1 MQYWQLLLLLYS
13 TDKKVSDPLELYTAA
28 AIIGILAG
36 RSPQAVQY
44 KVEEVAEL
52 ASEIAIQTNAAL
64 KNKTNPGIK

>member
-1 MQYWQLLLLLYS
+1 
-13 TDKKVSDPLELYTAA
+13 VSDPLELYTAA